1 MEIVDGGS
9 EGKLQTGKQIE
20 ISFEREEEEEEE
32 ELQEQELI
40 LVHVSR
46 WVACSKCL
54 GRICSR
60 FGGGKRK
67 WNRLMGVK
75 EEEAG
80 RGALAAAAGGGQQGS
95 CYGGPCCMVIECE
108 DDGCWQFL
116 W

>member
-1 MEIVDGGS
+1 VEIVDGGS
-9 EGKLQTGKQIE
+9 EGKLQTRKQIE
-20 ISFEREEEEEEE
+20 IWFERKEEEEE

-54 GRICSR
+54 GRICSG